1 MNRREILAAS
11 AALSAAAQTP
21 SPPSF
26 PQDRIDKADAS
37 VDSLLKRQILDK
49 NHKYYGSYEGANG
62 LYYGS
67 GPTDL
72 LSSFLNGY
80 LLPQSRHF
88 KKPLLAER
96 MELAAKAFGRL
107 QTKDGNW
114 NLPFTNFNSPPDTAF
129 IMQAICLDVLN
140 ARKHGF
146 PEFEKWL
153 LPAIEK
159 AGDGLVRGGMH
170 TPNHRWVA
178 SGALAGLHK
187 LYGVPKYSA
196 RAGQWLAEGIDIDAD
211 GHYTERSTT
220 VYNGVVNRAL
230 TYVAEWM
237 NRPEYL
243 DYVRR
248 NLDASMYLLHA
259 DGEIV
264 TEISRRQD
272 ANIRGT
278 MYYHWFPLAYLAWK
292 DRNRVYAHLA
302 RQLEPVYGS
311 FTNLLW
317 QPELTTALPEPQ
329 APPSDFVKLF
339 PSIGCGRIRRG
350 PVSISVLR
358 DKDRFFTF
366 RRGTAVIN
374 AIRFSSAFFGKGQ
387 FVASSMTQRGTTFEL
402 TQELDAGY
410 YQPFQPTRKIS
421 SEDFDSTRHER
432 QRTEVCHMRY
442 KATVTETTKGAKVRI
457 EAAGTD
463 EVPVTI
469 EINLREGGTI
479 TGAEKLGSPKDAW
492 LLKQGYASFT
502 LGGETIKIG
511 PGAAAHTYLDVRG
524 ARPRLEGP
532 SLFLTGLTP
541 FDHTIE
547 IA

>member
-1 MNRREILAAS
+1 MNRREMIAAA
-11 AALSAAAQTP
+11 AALPAAAQAV
-21 SPPSF
+21 F
-26 PQDRIDKADAS
+26 PQKNVAGLDNS

-49 NHKYYGSYEGANG
+49 THRYYGSYQNAADG

-67 GPTDL
+67 APTDILTNL
-72 LSSFLNGY
+72 LSAY
-80 LLPQSRHF
+80 LLPQSRHH

-96 MELAAKAFGRL
+96 LEIAAQAFARL

-140 ARKHGF
+140 ARKFGF
-146 PEFEKWL
+146 PDFEKWL
-153 LPAIEK
+153 LPAIER
-159 AGDGLVRGGMH
+159 AGGGLVRGGVH

-178 SGALAGLHK
+178 SAALAGLHK
-187 LYGVPKYSA
+187 LYGDRKYA
-196 RAGQWLAEGIDIDAD
+196 RRADQWLAEGIDIDSD

-230 TYVAEWM
+230 TYIAEWM

-248 NLDASMYLLHA
+248 NLEASLYLLHA

-278 MYYHWFPLAYLAWK
+278 LYYHWFPLAYLAWK
-292 DRNRVYAHLA
+292 DRNRVFAHIA

-311 FTNLLW
+311 IPNMQW

-329 APPSDFVKLF
+329 APPSDFVKVF
-339 PSIGCGRIRRG
+339 PSIGLGRIRRG
-350 PVSISVLR
+350 PISISVLR
-358 DKDRFFTF
+358 GKDRFFTF
-366 RRGTAVIN
+366 RRGGAVIN

-387 FVASSMTQRGTTFEL
+387 FVASSMTHRGSGFEL
-402 TQELDAGY
+402 TQEIDAGY
-410 YQPFQPTRKIS
+410 YQPFSPPRKIS
-421 SEDFDSTRHER
+421 SENFDSTRHER
-432 QRTEVCHMRY
+432 ERTEVCQMLY
-442 KATVTETTKGAKVRI
+442 KATVTEISNGAKVRI
-457 EAAGTD
+457 EASGTD
-463 EVPVTI
+463 DVPVTI

-492 LLKQGYASFT
+492 LLKEGFASYT
-502 LGGETIKIG
+502 LGGETLKIG
-511 PGAAAHTYLDVRG
+511 PGAAPHTYLDVRG
-524 ARPRLEGP
+524 ASPRLDGP
-532 SLFLTGLTP
+532 SLFITGFTP

>member
-1 MNRREILAAS
+1 MNRREMIAAS
-11 AALSAAAQTP
+11 AALSAAAQPATV
-21 SPPSF
+21 F
-26 PQDRIDKADAS
+26 PRDKVTKLDES
-37 VDSLLKRQILDK
+37 VDSLLQRQIVDK
-49 NHKYYGSYEGANG
+49 SHRYYGSYQNAADG

-67 GPTDL
+67 APTDILTGL
-72 LSSFLNGY
+72 LSAY
-80 LLPQSRHF
+80 ILPQSRHY
-88 KKPLLAER
+88 KRPLLAER
-96 MELAAKAFGRL
+96 LELAAQAFARL

-140 ARKHGF
+140 ARKFGF

-153 LPAIEK
+153 LPAIER
-159 AGDGLVRGGMH
+159 AGGGLVRGGVH

-178 SGALAGLHK
+178 SAALAGLHK
-187 LYGVPKYSA
+187 LYGDPKYA
-196 RAGQWLAEGIDIDAD
+196 RRADQWLAEGIDIDSD

-248 NLDASMYLLHA
+248 NLDASLYLLHA

-292 DRNRVYAHLA
+292 DRNRVYAHIA

-311 FTNLLW
+311 IPNMQW

-329 APPSDFVKLF
+329 APPSDYVKVF
-339 PSIGCGRIRRG
+339 PSIGLGRIRRG
-350 PVSISVLR
+350 PISISVLR

-366 RRGTAVIN
+366 RRGAAVIN
-374 AIRFSSAFFGKGQ
+374 AIRFSSAFFGRGQ
-387 FVASSMTQRGTTFEL
+387 FVASSMTQRGASFEL
-402 TQELDAGY
+402 TQDIEAGY
-410 YQPFQPTRKIS
+410 YQPFSPTRKIT
-421 SEDFDSTRHER
+421 SETFDSTRHER
-432 QRTEVCHMRY
+432 DRTEVCHMRY
-442 KATVTETTKGAKVRI
+442 KATVTETPKGAKLRI
-457 EAAGTD
+457 EASGTD
-463 EVPVTI
+463 DVPLTI

-492 LLKQGYASFT
+492 LLREGHASFT
-502 LGGETIKIG
+502 LGGETLKIG
-511 PGAAAHTYLDVRG
+511 PGAAPHTYLDVRG

-532 SLFLTGLTP
+532 SLFITGFTP
-541 FDHTIE
+541 FDHTVE